1 MEHGVLHFKTLI
13 IIVCVCLSKFYEEL
27 PQDII
32 KQRGEFLKSIW
43 KNMHWKT
50 FEGKSPLHLGK
61 TATCQHSEHTWLYLT
76 DTRTKSYWTQWGT
89 AGLPLLTRTRLC
101 RSFAV
106 VLFVAHILETII
118 GLRWQFSSVAVSHC
132 CHRCQLFF
140 FKYCCS
146 HSILLF
152 SLLTSVCTATSKFI
166 YFLCYYV
173 SYSTNLYPQISLVLA
188 LFLSS
193 QPLPWPWWFI
203 DIPAL
208 SHF

>member
-1 MEHGVLHFKTLI
+1 
-13 IIVCVCLSKFYEEL
+13 
-27 PQDII
+27 
-32 KQRGEFLKSIW
+32 
-43 KNMHWKT
+43 MHWKT

-61 TATCQHSEHTWLYLT
+61 TATCHHSEHTWLYLT
-76 DTRTKSYWTQWGT
+76 DTGTKSYWTQWGT

-118 GLRWQFSSVAVSHC
+118 GLRWQFNSVAVSHC

-140 FKYCCS
+140 PQYCCS

-152 SLLTSVCTATSKFI
+152 SLLSSVRTATSKFI
-166 YFLCYYV
+166 SFLCYYV